1 MSATQV
7 IITLLGFI
15 ALLLW
20 GIHMVQSGIL
30 RAYGSS
36 LRRSLNRG
44 LDNRF
49 KAFAAGFAVT
59 AVLQSSTAT
68 GLMASSFAAGRLV
81 DLVPALAIM
90 LGANVGTTVIVQIL
104 SFDIGLLTPILIL
117 AGVIAFKQGG
127 QTRTRD
133 LGRVAIGLG
142 LVLLSLRLLTE
153 TVMPHDLSP
162 QMQDV
167 LHVLTSDPMVTL
179 LLAAI
184 FTWAA
189 HASVAA
195 VLLVMSL
202 AAAGWITPVAALA
215 MVLGA
220 NLGSAL
226 NPVLQAMGGDREK
239 LRVPVGNLLNRLI
252 GCAIALP
259 LLPYAVEWLGIVDG
273 GPARQAA
280 NFHTAFNLALA
291 ALFILPLPALAMLMR
306 KLFPATV
313 RSLDP
318 GAPLHL
324 DRDAIENPSVALT
337 NAARE
342 ALRMAD
348 AAEQMLRGSQLV
360 FETSDRKLV
369 SEISRMDDTLDQLY
383 GAIKR
388 YLTDISREQLDE
400 EQSQRLSEILAFTI
414 NLEHIGD
421 IIDRNLMDLA
431 SKKIKRQLSFSEEG
445 LGEISQM
452 HARLLEHLKLSI
464 SVFMASDLR
473 SARQL
478 VAEKEQFRDL
488 EKRATERH
496 FARLRE
502 GRSESIET
510 TELHLDIVRDLKRI
524 ESHIAATAYPLLEQL
539 GALRRSRLTEAKS

>member
-7 IITLLGFI
+7 IITLLGFV

-36 LRRSLNRG
+36 LRRSLNRA

-49 KAFAAGFAVT
+49 KAFGAGFAVT
-59 AVLQSSTAT
+59 AILQSSTAT
-68 GLMASSFAAGRLV
+68 GMMASSFAAGRLV

-117 AGVIAFKQGG
+117 VGVIAFKRGG

-142 LVLLSLRLLTE
+142 LVLLALHLLTQ

-162 QMQDV
+162 QMQGV
-167 LHVLTSDPMVTL
+167 LHLLTSDPLVTL

-239 LRVPVGNLLNRLI
+239 LRVPVGNLLNRLV

-259 LLPYAVEWLGIVDG
+259 LLPYAVEWLEILNG
-273 GPARQAA
+273 GPARLAA

-291 ALFILPLPALAMLMR
+291 ALFILPLPLLAMLMK
-306 KLFPATV
+306 KLFPATE

-324 DRDAIENPSVALT
+324 DREAIENPSVALT

-348 AAEQMLRGSQLV
+348 AAEQMLRGSQTV
-360 FETSDRKLV
+360 FEMGDRKLV
-369 SEISRMDDTLDQLY
+369 SEISRMDDTLDKLH

-421 IIDRNLMDLA
+421 IVDRNLMDLA

-445 LGEISQM
+445 LGEIRQM

-464 SVFMASDLR
+464 SVFMAGDLR

-488 EKRATERH
+488 EKLATERH
-496 FARLRE
+496 FERLRE

-539 GALRRSRLTEAKS
+539 GVLRRSRLTEAKG

>member
-44 LDNRF
+44 LENRF

-59 AVLQSSTAT
+59 AILQSSTAT
-68 GLMASSFAAGRLV
+68 GMMASSFAAGRMV

-104 SFDIGLLTPILIL
+104 SFDIGLLTPMLIL
-117 AGVIAFKQGG
+117 AGVIAFKRGG

-142 LVLLSLRLLTE
+142 LVLLALHLLTE

-162 QMQDV
+162 QMQTV
-167 LHVLTSDPMVTL
+167 LHLLTSDPIITM

-189 HASVAA
+189 HASVAS

-220 NLGSAL
+220 NLGSAM

-239 LRVPVGNLLNRLI
+239 LRVPVGNLLNRLV

-259 LLPYAVEWLGIVDG
+259 LLPYAVEWLEIVNG
-273 GPARQAA
+273 GPARLAA

-291 ALFILPLPALAMLMR
+291 ALFILPLPLLAMAMK
-306 KLFPATV
+306 KLFPATEQP
-313 RSLDP
+313 LDP

-324 DRDAIENPSVALT
+324 DRGAIENPSVALT

-348 AAEQMLRGSQLV
+348 AAERMLRGSQTV
-360 FETSDRKLV
+360 FETGDRKLV
-369 SEISRMDDTLDQLY
+369 SEISRMDDTLDKLH

-388 YLTDISREQLDE
+388 YLTDISREQLDD

-421 IIDRNLMDLA
+421 IVDRNLMDLA

-445 LGEISQM
+445 LGEIRQM
-452 HARLLEHLKLSI
+452 HARLLEHLKLSV

-488 EKRATERH
+488 EKLATERH
-496 FARLRE
+496 FERLRE

-539 GALRRSRLTEAKS
+539 GALRRSRLTEAKG